1 MRRLSKVGAICLVLA
16 LLISTKAF
24 GADVDVY
31 AEGAYTESNL
41 VVYLYGDISTTPILS
56 CGVKLT
62 YDDSELEVVSAT
74 KNEETWYM
82 GTPDEKEPYMD
93 PDTGTSGEVLIV
105 NGKLDTGDP
114 LAGVTGER
122 VLLGSVRFNRLETSM
137 PFTPSLSID
146 YGRAAPYD
154 NFVATDGTVL
164 DSSGVVFG
172 LITIEQ
178 RADANADGTIDSRDI
193 RALRK
198 TIGSEDA
205 PCWCDCNDDT
215 VVDSRDI
222 RCLRQKI

>member
-1 MRRLSKVGAICLVLA
+1 MRILSKVGAICLVLA
-16 LLISTKAF
+16 ISMSTNAL

-31 AEGAYTESNL
+31 AEGAYTESDL
-41 VVYLYGDISTTPILS
+41 VVYLYADINTSPVLS
-56 CGVKLT
+56 CGVNLT
-62 YDDSELEVVSAT
+62 YDDSELEVASTA

-82 GTPDEKEPYMD
+82 GTPGEKEPYMD
-93 PDTGTSGEVLIV
+93 PDTGTSGQVIIV
-105 NGKLDTGDP
+105 GGKLDTSDP

-137 PFTPSLSID
+137 PFTPSLGID
-146 YGRAAPYD
+146 LGRAAPYD
-154 NFVATDGTVL
+154 NFVATDGTAL
-164 DSSGVVFG
+164 DGSGVVFG
-172 LITIEQ
+172 LVTIKE

-198 TIGSEDA
+198 IIGSEDA

>member
-1 MRRLSKVGAICLVLA
+1 MRTLSKVGAICLVLA
-16 LLISTKAF
+16 MLMSTNAL

-31 AEGAYTESNL
+31 AEGAYTESDL
-41 VVYLYGDISTTPILS
+41 VVYLYADINTTSVLS

-74 KNEETWYM
+74 KNEEIWYM
-82 GTPDEKEPYMD
+82 GTPGEKKSYMD
-93 PDTGTSGEVLIV
+93 PDTGTSGQVIIV
-105 NGKLDTGDP
+105 GGKLDTAEP

-122 VLLGSVRFNRLETSM
+122 VLLGSVRFDRLESSM
-137 PFTPSLSID
+137 PFSPSLSMD
-146 YGRAAPYD
+146 DGRAAPYD
-154 NFVATDGTVL
+154 NFVAIDGTVL
-164 DSSGVVFG
+164 DNSGVVFG
-172 LITIEQ
+172 SITVKE

-198 TIGSEDA
+198 IIGSEDA